1 MKINEQSRL
10 VLLGIVAFLLIS
22 GCMQKTGD
30 NFSGET
36 AQRHNPDLQES
47 PIDTSMPMNTSM
59 NGTLITK
66 ETSIKNDY
74 QEVDLQIK
82 ADGYSPDVII
92 AKKGIPL
99 KINLTSD
106 NDAGCAIDIVFP
118 EFNINRTVPAGS
130 SEVIEIMPEREG
142 TYNYRCSMDM
152 YRGKLIITK

>member
-1 MKINEQSRL
+1 MKINKQSGL
-10 VLLGIVAFLLIS
+10 VLLGIVTFLLIS
-22 GCMQKTGD
+22 GCTQKTGD
-30 NFSGET
+30 NFSGEMT
-36 AQRHNPDLQES
+36 QRHNPDLKDS
-47 PIDTSMPMNTSM
+47 PMNTSMPMNTI

-66 ETSIKNDY
+66 EASIKNDY
-74 QEVDLQIK
+74 QEVDMQIK

-130 SEVIEIMPEREG
+130 SEVIEIMPERKG

>member
-22 GCMQKTGD
+22 GCTQKTGD
-30 NFSGET
+30 NFSGEMT
-36 AQRHNPDLQES
+36 QRHNPDLKES
-47 PIDTSMPMNTSM
+47 PMNTSM